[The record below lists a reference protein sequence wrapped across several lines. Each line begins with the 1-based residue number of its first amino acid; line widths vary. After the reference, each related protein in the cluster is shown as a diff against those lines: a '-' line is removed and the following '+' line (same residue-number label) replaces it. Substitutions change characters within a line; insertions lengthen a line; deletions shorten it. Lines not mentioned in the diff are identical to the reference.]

1 MTSPNSGWS
10 TIERKLGQALKRDTL
25 LTSHEV
31 AELLQVNPSSVN
43 NWIRQ
48 EHLQAFRTPGGHRR
62 IRAGDVVRFL
72 DGHDMP
78 VPGPLQRASR
88 KRLLWVDDDRR
99 FARSLSRRLMK
110 FEDDVYSLVV
120 ESGIEGLVQ
129 VGVFEPDLLVLDVRM
144 DGGLDGIEVC
154 RRLKAAESTRKL
166 DVVFVS
172 GVTDP
177 RIESEALDAGAR
189 GFFAK
194 PVDISAILAE
204 LGVTVE
210 SQPS

>member
-10 TIERKLGQALKRDTL
+10 TIERKLGKELQRETL

-48 EHLQAFRTPGGHRR
+48 KHLHAFRTPGGHRR

-72 DGHDMP
+72 DGHQMP

-99 FARSLSRRLMK
+99 FGRSLARRLAK
-110 FEDDVYSLVV
+110 FEDAVDARVV

-129 VGVFEPDLLVLDVRM
+129 VGVFEPDLLVLDIAM

-154 RRLKAAESTRKL
+154 QRLKTSENTEQL
-166 DVVFVS
+166 DIVFVS
-172 GVTDP
+172 GTTDP
-177 RIESEALDAGAR
+177 AVIQRAKAAGAR
-189 GFFAK
+189 NFFAK
-194 PVDISAILAE
+194 PVDLMEVLDELEVRLAAE
-204 LGVTVE
+204 
-210 SQPS
+210 